1 MFGVGFGP
9 SKNEKSNYNAL
20 SGFAGFAGG
29 HGEKDIGTAEDWMQG
44 ILSGDP
50 AKISK
55 LLGPQI
61 KGIQDRAQ
69 QTKQTAAEFGNRSG
83 GTNAS
88 MQMVD
93 DNVHSDIN
101 SMIDSLTGGAVSQI
115 GSMGQNLL
123 GMGMQGEHAAFG
135 DAKTMQEQE
144 QAKWKDIF
152 DSISG
157 VVGAVA
163 GMPGVSKVMGGNL
176 SKVLTGAAGAIG

>member
-1 MFGVGFGP
+1 LATALHKIE
-9 SKNEKSNYNAL
+9 KNNYNAL

-69 QTKQTAAEFGNRSG
+69 QTKQTASEFGNRSG

-135 DAKTMQEQE
+135 DAETMQKQE
-144 QAKWKDIF
+144 QAKWNDIF
-152 DSISG
+152 NSISNI
-157 VVGAVA
+157 VGTA
-163 GMPGVSKVMGGNL
+163 GGMVGGKWGKFL
-176 SKVLTGAAGAIG
+176 KGAAGAIK